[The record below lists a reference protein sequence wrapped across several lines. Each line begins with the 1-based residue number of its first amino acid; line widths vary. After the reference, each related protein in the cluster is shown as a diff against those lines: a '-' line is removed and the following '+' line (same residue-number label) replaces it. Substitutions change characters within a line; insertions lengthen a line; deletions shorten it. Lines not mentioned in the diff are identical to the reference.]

1 MGINRNSC
9 FTRYL
14 SNLPNFSNLSKQST
28 INGTSRREEK
38 WKQERRQ
45 RRNSCFTDEQTGY
58 LSNLSNL
65 SKQSSTNDTSRRE
78 EKQWQEINRNS
89 CFTRYLSNLPN
100 LSESSTIKCTSRRE
114 EKWKQGRRNSCF
126 TDEKTGYLS
135 DLPNLST
142 GRKWS
147 SKHRRPRF
155 SSFRSRK

>member
-14 SNLPNFSNLSKQST
+14 SNLPNFPNLSKQST

-78 EKQWQEINRNS
+78 EK
-89 CFTRYLSNLPN
+89 
-100 LSESSTIKCTSRRE
+100 
-114 EKWKQGRRNSCF
+114 WKQERRNSCF
-126 TDEKTGYLS
+126 TDEKTRYLS

-142 GRKWS
+142 GRK
-147 SKHRRPRF
+147 
-155 SSFRSRK
+155 

>member
-14 SNLPNFSNLSKQST
+14 SNLPNFPNLSKQST

-78 EKQWQEINRNS
+78 EKQRQEINRNS

-100 LSESSTIKCTSRRE
+100 LSEQSTVNGTSRRE
-114 EKWKQGRRNSCF
+114 KKWQEIRRNPYF
-126 TDEKTGYLS
+126 TNEETRY
-135 DLPNLST
+135 LPNLF
-142 GRKWS
+142 G
-147 SKHRRPRF
+147 
-155 SSFRSRK
+155 